1 MSTTDPDEPVS
12 WSEGRR
18 LRAWELH
25 QLGWTQAR
33 IAQAFGVSQ
42 GAVSQWL
49 QRAQRAGLQ
58 ALHAHPAPGRPALL
72 SPAQLAQLEHLLLQG
87 AEAFGFLGAVW
98 TRRRVAQLI
107 REQFGVRYHPRHVG
121 RLLGQIGWSPQ
132 RPIGRASQRDEA
144 QIAAWYNERWP
155 ALKKSACEK
164 AEPLSS

>member
-1 MSTTDPDEPVS
+1 
-12 WSEGRR
+12 

-25 QLGWTQAR
+25 HLGWTQAR

-49 QRAQRAGLQ
+49 KRAQLAGLQ

-98 TRRRVAQLI
+98 TR
-107 REQFGVRYHPRHVG
+107 EC
-121 RLLGQIGWSPQ
+121 
-132 RPIGRASQRDEA
+132 D
-144 QIAAWYNERWP
+144 ERWLLNLVDLEYGTP
-155 ALKKSACEK
+155 RL
-164 AEPLSS
+164 PQ